1 MLTNYNHPN
10 LQKLEDM
17 IVSQL
22 EDEDLIEEIRLEGVE
37 EFLNLEDPIR
47 MNWVLGWDEA
57 KINEMVETY
66 LKQLKNNLKEEP
78 MLISAKEAFCK
89 RAREVEGWYIEWE
102 EDQEKVEAI
111 IGPEYW
117 DGGDD
122 IDYTNSCIL
131 GFQEYSVPCK
141 NDGEYILNFIT
152 RGYLTDNSSHEW
164 AKKITEL
171 AYLYNQM
178 SEEEIDSLYEEFEGV
193 TI

>member
-66 LKQLKNNLKEEP
+66 LKQLKNNL
-78 MLISAKEAFCK
+78 
-89 RAREVEGWYIEWE
+89 R
-102 EDQEKVEAI
+102 
-111 IGPEYW
+111 
-117 DGGDD
+117 GGQ
-122 IDYTNSCIL
+122 S
-131 GFQEYSVPCK
+131 
-141 NDGEYILNFIT
+141 
-152 RGYLTDNSSHEW
+152 
-164 AKKITEL
+164 
-171 AYLYNQM
+171 
-178 SEEEIDSLYEEFEGV
+178 
-193 TI
+193 

>member
-89 RAREVEGWYIEWE
+89 RAREVEDWYIEWE

-122 IDYTNSCIL
+122 IDYINSCII

-152 RGYLTDNSSHEW
+152 MGYLTDNSSHEW